1 MRRNLVKLTMF
12 LGDVVLL
19 YFSLGLVLFL
29 RYGAAYLDQ
38 EYLEH
43 LYPFTILFA
52 FWVTTFYVMD
62 LYNISAPFNHKHY
75 LYSMMVNVGVAVL
88 FFYAFPGLEISPK
101 TNLALIA
108 VVFTLFFYLWRFLV
122 NRTMDTLGIR
132 RPVVIVGS
140 DNHARELAEKIRQ
153 NQRLGYRVAGIVR
166 DEKDSLPAWMWNDG
180 VTVMNDM
187 EELKVLARDERVH
200 TIIVSDQ
207 RFQSVYGELYD
218 LIPLRINFFQLTS
231 FWEAFDE
238 TIPIYATR
246 QTWFLENFNRGPNKA
261 YHFIKRL
268 LDLLVALVILPPILL
283 LCLITAVLVKLTS
296 KGPAIY
302 SQVRVGR
309 NERDFTI
316 YKFRS
321 MVVDAEKHGAQWAG
335 ENDPRITPFGRFM
348 RKTHL
353 DELPQIVNVLRGDM
367 SFIGPRP
374 ERPEFV
380 HELSRNIPHYH
391 LRHLVKPGL
400 TGWAQVKY
408 RYGSSEEDAATKL
421 MYDLYYV
428 KNVSFVLDFKIAL
441 KTILIIL
448 SKGGR

>member
-1 MRRNLVKLTMF
+1 MRRNLVKLTLF
-12 LGDVVLL
+12 TGDIVLL
-19 YFSLGLVLFL
+19 YLSLGIVLLL
-29 RYGAAYLDQ
+29 RYGAPYLNQ
-38 EYLEH
+38 EYQAH
-43 LYPFTILFA
+43 LLPFTILYG
-52 FWVTTFYVMD
+52 FWVINFYVMD

-108 VVFTLFFYLWRFLV
+108 LVFTILFYCWHFLV
-122 NRTMDTLGIR
+122 NKVLDTMGIR
-132 RPVVIVGS
+132 RPVVIIGS
-140 DNHARELAEKIRQ
+140 DPHARELAEKIHR
-153 NQRLGYRVAGIVR
+153 NDRLGYRVVGIVR
-166 DEKDSLPAWMWNDG
+166 DDEDPLPAWVWNDG

-187 EELKVLARDERVH
+187 DELTVLAREERVH
-200 TIIVSDQ
+200 TIVVSDQ

-238 TIPIYATR
+238 TIPIYAT
-246 QTWFLENFNRGPNKA
+246 QETWFLENFNRGPNKA
-261 YHFIKRL
+261 YHFIKRVI
-268 LDLLVALVILPPILL
+268 DLLFGVLLLPLILL
-283 LCLITAVLVKLTS
+283 LSFFTAILVKLTS

-302 SQVRVGR
+302 RQVRVGR
-309 NERDFTI
+309 NEKNFTI

-321 MVVDAEKHGAQWAG
+321 MVVDAERNGAQWAG
-335 ENDPRITPFGRFM
+335 ENDPRITPFGRLM
-348 RKTHL
+348 RKTRL
-353 DELPQIVNVLRGDM
+353 DELPQIINVLQGQM

-380 HELSRNIPHYH
+380 RELSRSIPHYH

-428 KNVSFVLDFKIAL
+428 KNVSFVLDLKIAL
-441 KTILIIL
+441 KTILIVL

>member
-62 LYNISAPFNHKHY
+62 LYNISAPFNHRHY

-348 RKTHL
+348 RKTRL

>member
-1 MRRNLVKLTMF
+1 MRRNLVKLTLF
-12 LGDVVLL
+12 TGDIVLL
-19 YFSLGLVLFL
+19 YLSLGIVLLL
-29 RYGAAYLDQ
+29 RYGGPYLNQ
-38 EYLEH
+38 EYQAH
-43 LYPFTILFA
+43 LLPFTILYG
-52 FWVTTFYVMD
+52 FWVINFYVMD

-108 VVFTLFFYLWRFLV
+108 LVFTILFYSWHFLV
-122 NRTMDTLGIR
+122 NKILDTMGIR
-132 RPVVIVGS
+132 RPVVIIGS
-140 DNHARELAEKIRQ
+140 DPPARELAEKIHR
-153 NQRLGYRVAGIVR
+153 NDRLGYRVVGIVR
-166 DEKDSLPAWMWNDG
+166 DDEDPLPAWVWNDG

-187 EELKVLARDERVH
+187 DELTVLAREERVH
-200 TIIVSDQ
+200 TIVVSDQ

-238 TIPIYATR
+238 TIPIYAT
-246 QTWFLENFNRGPNKA
+246 QETWFLENFNRGPNKA
-261 YHFIKRL
+261 YHFIKRII
-268 LDLLVALVILPPILL
+268 DLLLAVLL
-283 LCLITAVLVKLTS
+283 LPLILFLSFFTAILVKLTS

-302 SQVRVGR
+302 RQVRVGR
-309 NERDFTI
+309 NEKNFTI

-321 MVVDAEKHGAQWAG
+321 MVVDAERNGAQWAG
-335 ENDPRITPFGRFM
+335 ENDPRITPFGRLM
-348 RKTHL
+348 RKTRL
-353 DELPQIVNVLRGDM
+353 DELPQIINVLQGQM

-380 HELSRNIPHYH
+380 RELSRSIPHYH

-428 KNVSFVLDFKIAL
+428 KNVSFVLDLKIAL
-441 KTILIIL
+441 KTILIVL

>member
-1 MRRNLVKLTMF
+1 MRRNLVKLTLF
-12 LGDVVLL
+12 TGDIVLL
-19 YFSLGLVLFL
+19 YLSLGIVLLL
-29 RYGAAYLDQ
+29 RYGGPYLNQ
-38 EYLEH
+38 EYQAH
-43 LYPFTILFA
+43 LLPFTILYG
-52 FWVTTFYVMD
+52 FWVINFYVMD

-108 VVFTLFFYLWRFLV
+108 LVFTILFYSWHFLV
-122 NRTMDTLGIR
+122 NKILDTMGIR
-132 RPVVIVGS
+132 RPVVIIGS
-140 DNHARELAEKIRQ
+140 DPPARELAEKIHR
-153 NQRLGYRVAGIVR
+153 NDRLGYRVVGIVR
-166 DEKDSLPAWMWNDG
+166 DDEDPLPAWVWNDG

-187 EELKVLARDERVH
+187 DELTVLAREERVH
-200 TIIVSDQ
+200 TIVVSDQ

-238 TIPIYATR
+238 TIPIYAT
-246 QTWFLENFNRGPNKA
+246 QETWFLENFNRGPNKA
-261 YHFIKRL
+261 YHFIKRII
-268 LDLLVALVILPPILL
+268 DLLLAVVLLPLILL
-283 LCLITAVLVKLTS
+283 LSFFTAILVKLTS

-302 SQVRVGR
+302 RQVRVGR
-309 NERDFTI
+309 NEKNFTI

-321 MVVDAEKHGAQWAG
+321 MVVDAERNGAQWAG
-335 ENDPRITPFGRFM
+335 ENDPRITPFGRLM
-348 RKTHL
+348 RKTRL
-353 DELPQIVNVLRGDM
+353 DELPQIINVLQGQM

-380 HELSRNIPHYH
+380 RELSRSIPHYH

-441 KTILIIL
+441 KTILIVL

>member
-1 MRRNLVKLTMF
+1 MRRNLVKLTLF
-12 LGDVVLL
+12 TGDIVLL
-19 YFSLGLVLFL
+19 YLSLGIVLLL
-29 RYGAAYLDQ
+29 RYGGPYLNQ
-38 EYLEH
+38 EYQAH
-43 LYPFTILFA
+43 LLPFTILYG
-52 FWVTTFYVMD
+52 FWVINFYVMD

-108 VVFTLFFYLWRFLV
+108 LVFTILFYSWHFLV
-122 NRTMDTLGIR
+122 NKVLDTMGIR
-132 RPVVIVGS
+132 RPVVIIGS
-140 DNHARELAEKIRQ
+140 DPPARELAEKIHR
-153 NQRLGYRVAGIVR
+153 NDRLGYRVVGIVR
-166 DEKDSLPAWMWNDG
+166 DDEDPLPAWVWNDG

-187 EELKVLARDERVH
+187 DELTVLAREERVH
-200 TIIVSDQ
+200 TIVVSDQ

-238 TIPIYATR
+238 TIPIYAT
-246 QTWFLENFNRGPNKA
+246 QETWFLENFNRGPNKA
-261 YHFIKRL
+261 YHFIKRII
-268 LDLLVALVILPPILL
+268 DLLLAVVLLPLILL
-283 LCLITAVLVKLTS
+283 LSFFTAILVKLTS

-302 SQVRVGR
+302 RQVRVGR
-309 NERDFTI
+309 NEKNFTI

-321 MVVDAEKHGAQWAG
+321 MVVDAERNGAQWAG
-335 ENDPRITPFGRFM
+335 ENDPRITPFGRLM
-348 RKTHL
+348 RKTRL
-353 DELPQIVNVLRGDM
+353 DELPQIINVLQGQM

-380 HELSRNIPHYH
+380 RELSRSIPHYH

-441 KTILIIL
+441 KTILIVL

>member
-1 MRRNLVKLTMF
+1 MRRNLVKLTLF
-12 LGDVVLL
+12 TGDIVLL
-19 YFSLGLVLFL
+19 YLSLGIVLLL
-29 RYGAAYLDQ
+29 RYGGPYLNQ
-38 EYLEH
+38 EYQAH
-43 LYPFTILFA
+43 LLPFTILYG
-52 FWVTTFYVMD
+52 FWVINFYVMD

-108 VVFTLFFYLWRFLV
+108 LVFTILFYSWHFLV
-122 NRTMDTLGIR
+122 NKILDTMGIR
-132 RPVVIVGS
+132 RPVVIIGS
-140 DNHARELAEKIRQ
+140 DPPARELAEKIHR
-153 NQRLGYRVAGIVR
+153 NDRLGYRVVGIVR
-166 DEKDSLPAWMWNDG
+166 DDEDPLPAWVWNDG

-187 EELKVLARDERVH
+187 DELTVLAREERVH
-200 TIIVSDQ
+200 TIVVSDQ

-238 TIPIYATR
+238 TIPIYAT
-246 QTWFLENFNRGPNKA
+246 QETWFLENFNRGPNKA
-261 YHFIKRL
+261 YHFIKRVI
-268 LDLLVALVILPPILL
+268 DLLFGVLLLPLILL
-283 LCLITAVLVKLTS
+283 LSFFTAILVKLTS

-302 SQVRVGR
+302 RQVRVGR
-309 NERDFTI
+309 NEKNFTI

-321 MVVDAEKHGAQWAG
+321 MVVDAERNGAQWAG

-348 RKTHL
+348 RKTRL
-353 DELPQIVNVLRGDM
+353 DELPQIINVLQGQM

-380 HELSRNIPHYH
+380 RELSRSIPHYH

-428 KNVSFVLDFKIAL
+428 KNVSFVLDLKIAL
-441 KTILIIL
+441 KTILIVL

>member
-1 MRRNLVKLTMF
+1 MRRNLVKLTLF
-12 LGDVVLL
+12 GGDIVLL
-19 YFSLGLVLFL
+19 YISLGIVLFL
-29 RYGAAYLDQ
+29 RYGGPYLEQ
-38 EYLEH
+38 EYLAH
-43 LYPFTILFA
+43 LLPFTILYA
-52 FWVTTFYVMD
+52 FWGINFYVMD

-75 LYSMMVNVGVAVL
+75 LYAMLVNVGVAVL

-108 VVFTLFFYLWRFLV
+108 LVFTILFYSWHFLV
-122 NRTMDTLGIR
+122 NKIMDTLGIR

-140 DNHARELAEKIRQ
+140 DPHARELAEKIHR
-153 NQRLGYRVAGIVR
+153 NDRLGYRVAGAVR
-166 DEKDSLPAWMWNDG
+166 DDEEPLPPWMWNDG

-187 EELKVLARDERVH
+187 EELKVLAREERVH
-200 TIIVSDQ
+200 TIVVSDQ

-246 QTWFLENFNRGPNKA
+246 ETWFLENFNRGPNKA
-261 YHFIKRL
+261 YHFIKRIVDLMFAVL
-268 LDLLVALVILPPILL
+268 LLPVILL
-283 LCLITAVLVKLTS
+283 LSLFTAILVKLTS

-302 SQVRVGR
+302 KQVRVGR
-309 NERDFTI
+309 NEREFTI

-321 MVVDAEKHGAQWAG
+321 MVVDAERNGAQWAG

-348 RKTHL
+348 RKTRL
-353 DELPQIVNVLRGDM
+353 DELPQIINVLKGQM

-380 HELSRNIPHYH
+380 QELSRSIPHYH

>member
-1 MRRNLVKLTMF
+1 MRRNIVKLTLF
-12 LGDVVLL
+12 AGDIILL
-19 YFSLGLVLFL
+19 YLSLGIVLFL
-29 RYGAAYLDQ
+29 RYGGPYLEQ
-38 EYLEH
+38 EYLAH
-43 LYPFTILFA
+43 LLPFTILYA
-52 FWVTTFYVMD
+52 FWGINFYVMD

-75 LYSMMVNVGVAVL
+75 LYAMMVNVGVAVL

-108 VVFTLFFYLWRFLV
+108 LVFTILFYSWHFLV
-122 NRTMDTLGIR
+122 NKILDTLGIR

-140 DNHARELAEKIRQ
+140 DPHARELAEKIHR
-153 NQRLGYRVAGIVR
+153 NDRLGYKVAGVVR
-166 DEKDSLPAWMWNDG
+166 DDEEPLPAWMWNDG

-187 EELKVLARDERVH
+187 EELKVLAREERVH
-200 TIIVSDQ
+200 TIVVSDQ

-246 QTWFLENFNRGPNKA
+246 ETWFLENFNRGPNKA
-261 YHFIKRL
+261 YHFIKRI
-268 LDLLVALVILPPILL
+268 LDLIVAVLVLPIILTLSLL
-283 LCLITAVLVKLTS
+283 TAILVKLTS

-302 SQVRVGR
+302 RQVRVGR
-309 NERDFTI
+309 NEKEFTI

-321 MVVDAEKHGAQWAG
+321 MVVDAERNGAQWAG

-348 RKTHL
+348 RKTRL
-353 DELPQIVNVLRGDM
+353 DELPQIINVLKGQM

-380 HELSRNIPHYH
+380 QELSRSIPHYH

>member
-1 MRRNLVKLTMF
+1 MRRNLVKLTLF
-12 LGDVVLL
+12 TGDIVLL
-19 YFSLGLVLFL
+19 YLSLGIVLLL
-29 RYGAAYLDQ
+29 RYGGPYLNQ
-38 EYLEH
+38 EYQAH
-43 LYPFTILFA
+43 LLPFTILYG
-52 FWVTTFYVMD
+52 FWVINFYVMD

-108 VVFTLFFYLWRFLV
+108 LVFTILFYSWHFLV
-122 NRTMDTLGIR
+122 NKILDTMGIR
-132 RPVVIVGS
+132 RPVVIIGS
-140 DNHARELAEKIRQ
+140 DPPARELAEKIHR
-153 NQRLGYRVAGIVR
+153 NDRLGYRVVGIVR
-166 DEKDSLPAWMWNDG
+166 DDEDPLPAWVWNDG

-187 EELKVLARDERVH
+187 DELTVLAREERVH
-200 TIIVSDQ
+200 TIVVSDQ

-238 TIPIYATR
+238 TIPIYAT
-246 QTWFLENFNRGPNKA
+246 QETWFLENFNRGPNKA
-261 YHFIKRL
+261 YHFIKRVI
-268 LDLLVALVILPPILL
+268 DLLFGVLL
-283 LCLITAVLVKLTS
+283 LPLILFLSFFTAILVKLTS

-302 SQVRVGR
+302 RQVRVGR
-309 NERDFTI
+309 NEKNFTI

-321 MVVDAEKHGAQWAG
+321 MVVDAERNGAQWAG
-335 ENDPRITPFGRFM
+335 ENDPRITPFGRLM
-348 RKTHL
+348 RKTRL
-353 DELPQIVNVLRGDM
+353 DELPQIINVLQGQM

-380 HELSRNIPHYH
+380 RELSRSIPHYH

-428 KNVSFVLDFKIAL
+428 KNVSFVLDLKIAL
-441 KTILIIL
+441 KTILIVL

>member
-1 MRRNLVKLTMF
+1 MRRNLVKVTLF
-12 LGDVVLL
+12 IGDIILL
-19 YFSLGLVLFL
+19 YLSLGIVLFL
-29 RYGAAYLDQ
+29 RYGGPYLEQ
-38 EYLEH
+38 EYLAH
-43 LYPFTILFA
+43 LLPFTILYA
-52 FWVTTFYVMD
+52 FWGINFYVMD

-75 LYSMMVNVGVAVL
+75 LYAMMVNVGVAVL

-108 VVFTLFFYLWRFLV
+108 LVFTILFYSWHFFV
-122 NRTMDTLGIR
+122 NKVLDTMGIR

-140 DNHARELAEKIRQ
+140 DPHARELAEKIHR
-153 NQRLGYRVAGIVR
+153 NDRYGYRVAGVVR
-166 DEKDSLPAWMWNDG
+166 DDDEPLPAWMWNDG

-187 EELKVLARDERVH
+187 QELKVLAREERVH
-200 TIIVSDQ
+200 TIVVSDQ
-207 RFQSVYGELYD
+207 KFQAVYGELYD

-246 QTWFLENFNRGPNKA
+246 ETWFLENFNRGPNKA
-261 YHFIKRL
+261 YHFIKRIFDLILAL
-268 LDLLVALVILPPILL
+268 LLLPLILL
-283 LCLITAVLVKLTS
+283 LSFVTGILVKLTS

-302 SQVRVGR
+302 KQIRVGR
-309 NERDFTI
+309 NERQFTI

-321 MVVDAEKHGAQWAG
+321 MVVDAEKNGAQWAG
-335 ENDPRITPFGRFM
+335 ENDPRITPFGNFM
-348 RKTHL
+348 RKTRL
-353 DELPQIVNVLRGDM
+353 DELPQIINVLKGQM

-380 HELSRNIPHYH
+380 QDLSKSIPHYH

>member
-1 MRRNLVKLTMF
+1 MRRNLVKLTLF
-12 LGDVVLL
+12 TGDIVLL
-19 YFSLGLVLFL
+19 YLSLGIVLLL
-29 RYGAAYLDQ
+29 RYGGPYLNQ
-38 EYLEH
+38 EYQAH
-43 LYPFTILFA
+43 LLPFTILYG
-52 FWVTTFYVMD
+52 FWVINFYVMD

-108 VVFTLFFYLWRFLV
+108 LVFTILFYSWHFLV
-122 NRTMDTLGIR
+122 NKILDTMGIR
-132 RPVVIVGS
+132 RPVVIIGS
-140 DNHARELAEKIRQ
+140 DPPARELAEKIHR
-153 NQRLGYRVAGIVR
+153 NDRLGYRVVGIVR
-166 DEKDSLPAWMWNDG
+166 DDEDPLPAWVWNDG

-187 EELKVLARDERVH
+187 DELTVLAREERVH
-200 TIIVSDQ
+200 TIVVSDQ

-238 TIPIYATR
+238 TIPIYAT
-246 QTWFLENFNRGPNKA
+246 QETWFLENFNRGPNKA
-261 YHFIKRL
+261 YHFIKRII
-268 LDLLVALVILPPILL
+268 DLLLAVLLLPLILL
-283 LCLITAVLVKLTS
+283 LSFFTAILVKLTS

-302 SQVRVGR
+302 RQVRVGR
-309 NERDFTI
+309 NEKNFTI

-321 MVVDAEKHGAQWAG
+321 MVVDAERNGAQWAG

-348 RKTHL
+348 RKTRL
-353 DELPQIVNVLRGDM
+353 DELPQIINVLQGQM

-380 HELSRNIPHYH
+380 RELSRSIPHYH

-428 KNVSFVLDFKIAL
+428 KNVSFVLDLKIAL
-441 KTILIIL
+441 KTILIVL

>member
-348 RKTHL
+348 RKTRL

>member
-1 MRRNLVKLTMF
+1 MF

-348 RKTHL
+348 RKTRL